1 MEEERLDSPGYEVV
15 LSHSHKPFKF
25 IQKMEKINLW
35 ITCTL
40 GLIILLSLPITSCK
54 KDAPLFTPEEREAV
68 NKLVFSTHGIDSL
81 TLLQKIYP

>member
-40 GLIILLSLPITSCK
+40 GLIILLSLYHI
-54 KDAPLFTPEEREAV
+54 L
-68 NKLVFSTHGIDSL
+68 
-81 TLLQKIYP
+81 